1 MKGVLSI
8 GVIGAGQMGAGIA
21 QVSALSGYKTQLW
34 DINQD
39 ALQKGIKGIHGH
51 LGKMAEKEKISQ
63 AQAEAA
69 KGLLTGNPSI
79 SDLSNCDL
87 VIEAATENFD
97 IKSKIFLDLDKT
109 IKPEGILASNTSS
122 ISITKI
128 AATTKRPSQVIGM
141 HFMNPVPLMKL
152 VELIRGI
159 QTSDATFDIIKSVVE
174 KMGKTGVEAKDSP
187 GFTVNRVLMPMV
199 NEAIFLLQEGTK
211 AKDIDDGMVLG
222 TNQPMGPLALAD
234 LIGLDTCLFITQVLH
249 RELGEDK
256 YRPCPLLVKYVEAGW
271 LGRKTK
277 RGFYTYE

>member
-39 ALQKGIKGIHGH
+39 ALQKGIKGIYGH

-97 IKSKIFLDLDKT
+97 IKL
-109 IKPEGILASNTSS
+109 
-122 ISITKI
+122 
-128 AATTKRPSQVIGM
+128 
-141 HFMNPVPLMKL
+141 
-152 VELIRGI
+152 
-159 QTSDATFDIIKSVVE
+159 SD
-174 KMGKTGVEAKDSP
+174 
-187 GFTVNRVLMPMV
+187 
-199 NEAIFLLQEGTK
+199 
-211 AKDIDDGMVLG
+211 
-222 TNQPMGPLALAD
+222 
-234 LIGLDTCLFITQVLH
+234 
-249 RELGEDK
+249 
-256 YRPCPLLVKYVEAGW
+256 
-271 LGRKTK
+271 
-277 RGFYTYE
+277 FYF